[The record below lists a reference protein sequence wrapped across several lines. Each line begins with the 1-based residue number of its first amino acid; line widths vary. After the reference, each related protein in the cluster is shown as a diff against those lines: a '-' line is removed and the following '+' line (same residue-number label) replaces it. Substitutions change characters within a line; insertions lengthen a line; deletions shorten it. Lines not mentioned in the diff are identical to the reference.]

1 MIELFTAA
9 TPNGHKIS
17 IALEE
22 LELPYQLQV
31 LDLALNEQ
39 KSADFLKI
47 NPNGK
52 IPAIIDRDNRNTIVF
67 ESGAILM
74 YLAEKT
80 DQLIPKDPGKRMEVI
95 QWLIF
100 QVAGIGP
107 MMGQANVWY
116 RYMDEKYQPAIDRY
130 QHEVKRLFT
139 VLDERLA
146 DREYLVDEYSIAD
159 IAHWPWVRTHW
170 WSGVEISDL
179 PHLSAWVERLAQRP
193 ACRRGLNAPASE
205 INSAED
211 KEEFIRKVKSIV
223 VT

>member
-22 LELPYQLQV
+22 LQLSYNLQV
-31 LDLALNEQ
+31 LDLERNEQ

-52 IPAIIDRDNRNTIVF
+52 IPAIIDTDNGNTIVF
-67 ESGAILM
+67 ESGAILL

-80 DQLIPKDPGKRMEVI
+80 GLLIPKDPARRIEVI

-107 MMGQANVWY
+107 MMGQANVWS
-116 RYMDEKYQPAIDRY
+116 RYMDVKYQPAIDRY
-130 QHEVKRLFT
+130 QHEVMRLFT

-146 DREYLVDEYSIAD
+146 GREYLVDEYSIAD

-170 WSGVEISDL
+170 WSGVEISEL
-179 PHLSAWVERLAQRP
+179 PHLSAWVERLGKRP
-193 ACRRGLNAPASE
+193 ACQRGLKAPA
-205 INSAED
+205 AEMD
-211 KEEFIRKVKSIV
+211 SMKDQKEFIRKAKSIL